1 VINFRFHLISL
12 IAVFLALAVGVVMG
26 YGVLGQPTVDTLQ
39 NRIDNVEA
47 RANRIKGENADLRGE
62 NSRLS
67 EAMTTVGDFA
77 VTSRLE
83 NTTIVP
89 VAVRGVD
96 EDRVTDAVRLART
109 GGATVPGVVWLEEKW
124 GVTDP
129 DDASEL
135 ATILGTQP
143 TSRTTLRDTASR
155 ALATRLTTGPASG
168 GRADLLTE
176 LADAK
181 FLSLQTVTD
190 PNGNGARFDATTF
203 DGRGARHL
211 LVGGTEAKVP
221 AARSTV
227 PLART
232 LILLSLGVV
241 VADDWRAVEGGPER
255 GADLAGILNDLQLV
269 TAVATVDNFDD
280 VDGPLTAVLAL
291 AERGQG
297 GVGHYGRGVGAD
309 RPMPE
314 WWTV

>member
-1 VINFRFHLISL
+1 LINFRFHLISL

-39 NRIDNVEA
+39 DRIDDVEA
-47 RANRIKGENADLRGE
+47 RADRIKAENGDLKAE
-62 NSRLS
+62 SSRLS
-67 EAMTTVGDFA
+67 DALTAVGDFA
-77 VTSRLE
+77 VTTRLDGA
-83 NTTIVP
+83 TIVP

-96 EDRVTDAVRLART
+96 EDGVTDAVRLARY

-124 GVTDP
+124 GLTDA
-129 DDASEL
+129 DDAAEL
-135 ATILGTQP
+135 AAILGTQA
-143 TSRTTLRDTASR
+143 TSRAAVRDAAAGR
-155 ALATRLTTGPASG
+155 LATRLASGPASG

-181 FLSLQTVTD
+181 FLSLQPVPD
-190 PNGNGARFDATTF
+190 PNGGGEQFEGSTF
-203 DGRGARHL
+203 DGRGSRHL
-211 LVGGTEAKVP
+211 LVGGTDAAVP

-232 LILLSLGVV
+232 LVLLSLGVV
-241 VADDWRAVEGGPER
+241 VADDWRKVEGGPER
-255 GADLAGILNDLQLV
+255 GADLATILNDLQLV

-297 GVGHYGRGVGAD
+297 IVGHYGHGAGAE

-314 WWTV
+314 WWIV